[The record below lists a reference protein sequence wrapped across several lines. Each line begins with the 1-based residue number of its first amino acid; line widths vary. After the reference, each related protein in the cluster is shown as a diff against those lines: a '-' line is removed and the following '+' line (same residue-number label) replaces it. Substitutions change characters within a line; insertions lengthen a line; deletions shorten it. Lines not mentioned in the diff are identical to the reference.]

1 MCPKC
6 HRIPFSLRHFR
17 LCQIRPVNRDTTT
30 SVRPDPILYLIHR
43 PYQSLSY
50 FTYVTLKQYKIID
63 KYMKWVD
70 FNNYTFLDIDW
81 KEYDFIYYAWKLAM
95 TDTCMNIPCDECR
108 QKEIDRATQHSF
120 MKKQLYIQRARNKA
134 ISKRQAID
142 ESQRVITQ

>member
-1 MCPKC
+1 
-6 HRIPFSLRHFR
+6 
-17 LCQIRPVNRDTTT
+17 
-30 SVRPDPILYLIHR
+30 
-43 PYQSLSY
+43 
-50 FTYVTLKQYKIID
+50 
-63 KYMKWVD
+63 MKWVD